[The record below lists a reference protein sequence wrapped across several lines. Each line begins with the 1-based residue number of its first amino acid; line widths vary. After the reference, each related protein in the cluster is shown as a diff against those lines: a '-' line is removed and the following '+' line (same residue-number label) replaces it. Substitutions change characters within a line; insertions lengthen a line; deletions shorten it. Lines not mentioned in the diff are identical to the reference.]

1 MVGNV
6 VTAHVGNIQKPAA
19 VRTAVRPSLRRGRRG
34 PDILPYTFVAPI
46 LLLLAA
52 ISLYPSVYAV
62 WLSTTNASL
71 LRLANAKFVALRNF
85 ARLGSDPIFLNALW
99 HTARWD
105 LTVVF
110 SELAIALPV
119 ALFLNLKFPG
129 RALVRAAVV
138 LPYILPPAVTA
149 LLWLYMFDGNFGVV
163 NDVLVRLHIQDH
175 YVGWLSGATS
185 SFLVTAA
192 AMVWSGMPLMAIVL
206 LAALQTIPTELYE
219 AANVD
224 GANAW
229 QRFRSITLPFLWP
242 SIAFL
247 LLLRTI
253 WMSNYIDMIFIM
265 TRGGP
270 GFSNYTESVYSF
282 MLTQQLEV
290 GYSSAVAVALAL
302 VLMIA
307 AGFYVRHVSKTLLA

>member
-1 MVGNV
+1 
-6 VTAHVGNIQKPAA
+6 VTVHVGKIGGHIALGAA
-19 VRTAVRPSLRRGRRG
+19 MRLPRHRRRM
-34 PDILPYTFVAPI
+34 DFLPYAFVAPI

-52 ISLYPSVYAV
+52 ISFYPSLYAV

-71 LRLANAKFVALRNF
+71 LRLAQAHFVGLHNF
-85 ARLGSDPIFLNALW
+85 VRLAGDSVFLNGLW
-99 HTARWD
+99 HTLRWD
-105 LTVVF
+105 LTVVL
-110 SELAIALPV
+110 SELALAVPV
-119 ALFLNLKFPG
+119 ALFLNQKFPG

-163 NDVLVRLHIQDH
+163 NDLLVRVGLQEH
-175 YVGWLSGATS
+175 YVAWLSGGTS

-206 LAALQTIPTELYE
+206 LAVLQTIPTELYE
-219 AANVD
+219 AASVD
-224 GANAW
+224 GASAW
-229 QRFRSITLPFLWP
+229 QRFRRITLPHLRP
-242 SIAFL
+242 TIAFL

-302 VLMIA
+302 ALMA
-307 AGFYVRHVSKTLLA
+307 ASAFYVRHLSRTVLA